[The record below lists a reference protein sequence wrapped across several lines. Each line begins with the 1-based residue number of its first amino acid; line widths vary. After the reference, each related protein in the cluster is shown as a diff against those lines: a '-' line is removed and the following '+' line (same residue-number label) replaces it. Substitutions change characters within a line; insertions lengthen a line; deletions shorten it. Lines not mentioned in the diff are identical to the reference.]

1 MNMVLTVSFTGM
13 HSERLSRAGTF
24 EISLDITRR
33 LTWLLQRM
41 RSRLWNIEPGE
52 DWKLMCA
59 TTPAD
64 INGVH
69 FLGPKYCEDG
79 VSLSYI
85 FAMLTVI

>member
-1 MNMVLTVSFTGM
+1 M
-13 HSERLSRAGTF
+13 HGERLGSAGMF
-24 EISLDITRR
+24 EFSLDITRI
-33 LTWLLQRM
+33 TGLLQRM

-85 FAMLTVI
+85 FAMLVVI